1 MVTLEQKLSLF
12 KKLVDEKVQKEI
24 NEQITSKDEE
34 IKDFLDKEKQILE
47 TNANRTKKAALE
59 RIKRQ
64 RSEAISTMIQKERK
78 QYLKKNEEILRNLLL
93 KIEDKLRA
101 FMSTDKYPEH
111 IEKSMKIALK
121 SFSKDERVYVA
132 IPPNSFN
139 KAKEAAEKVLKE
151 QGYENYTIIETELS
165 YIGGFILENEKQT
178 IRLNKTFAEAL
189 YLKHE
194 DLGQMLHDA
203 IRRGETI

>member
-78 QYLKKNEEILRNLLL
+78 QYLKKNE
-93 KIEDKLRA
+93 
-101 FMSTDKYPEH
+101 
-111 IEKSMKIALK
+111 
-121 SFSKDERVYVA
+121 
-132 IPPNSFN
+132 
-139 KAKEAAEKVLKE
+139 
-151 QGYENYTIIETELS
+151 
-165 YIGGFILENEKQT
+165 
-178 IRLNKTFAEAL
+178 
-189 YLKHE
+189 
-194 DLGQMLHDA
+194 
-203 IRRGETI
+203 